1 MHIFF
6 PLRKVITLL
15 CFLLLSAVSGYAQ
28 LYSKL
33 QADFSIKE
41 SGDSKKVTIG
51 TVYFE
56 KFSAQIIYD
65 IRYPQEEVIVVT
77 DSVIYRIIDDKIV
90 DKKPAHGIV
99 PFSIFYLA
107 LNGDL
112 DLYGLRNTPYILSST
127 KGMEDQVIT
136 TWLPPEEVKEYQGK
150 VVLSQKNGLVF
161 GLLGY
166 LPDGT
171 LLSKQFFE
179 DYANV
184 KGLDFP
190 MKIVQI
196 MYTGGNENYKVT
208 TYRNININNSNPESE
223 KYYHYKLPD
232 SQ

>member
-1 MHIFF
+1 MVLIF
-6 PLRKVITLL
+6 PLRKAITLL
-15 CFLLLSAVSGYAQ
+15 CCVFISAVSGYAQ

-41 SGDSKKVTIG
+41 SGDAKKVTIG

-56 KFSAQIIYD
+56 KFSAQIVYN

-77 DSVIYRIIDDKIV
+77 DSVVYRIIDNKIV
-90 DKKPAHGIV
+90 DKKPANGIV

-112 DLYGLRNTPYILSST
+112 DLYGLRNTPYTLSST
-127 KGMEDQVIT
+127 KATDGQVIT
-136 TWLPPEEVKEYQGK
+136 TWLPPKEMQEYQGK
-150 VVLSQKNGLVF
+150 VMLSQKNGLVF
-161 GLLGY
+161 GLLGH

-179 DYANV
+179 DYVNV

-190 MKIVQI
+190 QKIVQI
-196 MYTGGNENYKVT
+196 MYAGGKENYKVT
-208 TYRNININNSNPESE
+208 TYRNIDINNTNPESE